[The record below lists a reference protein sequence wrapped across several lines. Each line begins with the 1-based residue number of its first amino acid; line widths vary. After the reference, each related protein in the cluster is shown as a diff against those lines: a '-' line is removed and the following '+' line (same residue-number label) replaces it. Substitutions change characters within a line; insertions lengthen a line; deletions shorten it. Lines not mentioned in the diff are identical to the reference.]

1 MRVDDRICDHDW
13 VGACD
18 PPRKLKF
25 EFCRVLD
32 GGLVFA
38 VGG

>member
-13 VGACD
+13 VGAGD

-25 EFCRVLD
+25 ENWL
-32 GGLVFA
+32 GEG
-38 VGG
+38 

>member
-13 VGACD
+13 VGGGD

-25 EFCRVLD
+25 ENWL
-32 GGLVFA
+32 GEG
-38 VGG
+38 